1 MDQAEQ
7 EVATTAVVLPES
19 VWQARET
26 AHRTRVA
33 AWTDPHLRRRADNE
47 AHPVM
52 DFLFTYY
59 SHRPARLLRW
69 HPGAGVVLAGAAA
82 RERLA
87 WRGYCETPEGVALD
101 PAEFTDGRR
110 RTAEFV
116 RALLAATA
124 GREPRLACFGL
135 HEWAM
140 VYRLE
145 PEQVRHSARRLRL
158 GPAGT
163 DEVVE
168 TQHIRCSHFD
178 AYRFFTPDAV
188 PLNTLRPTRDEQVAN
203 EQPGCLHAGMDLYKW
218 AYKLDPFVPSELI
231 ADCFALA
238 AEIREM
244 DMRASPYDLA
254 ELGYPPIAIETPAGR
269 AEYAGMQ
276 AEFARR
282 GAPLRRRL
290 IDVCD
295 ALLAWAGPTAQ
306 APAATAPS
314 PTAPALAPPVPS
326 PAAPA
331 PAPQAPTA

>member
-1 MDQAEQ
+1 LSADA
-7 EVATTAVVLPES
+7 ATAVAPLILPEP
-19 VWQARET
+19 VWRAREA

-33 AWTDPHLRRRADNE
+33 AWTEPHLRRRADNE

-69 HPGAGVVLAGAAA
+69 HPGPGLVLAGDGA
-82 RERLA
+82 RERLE
-87 WRGYCETPEGVALD
+87 WRGYVATPEGVALD
-101 PAEFTDGRR
+101 PAEFTDARR
-110 RTAEFV
+110 RTAGFV
-116 RALLAATA
+116 RALLTATA

-140 VYRLE
+140 VYRLS
-145 PEQVRHSARRLRL
+145 PEEVRHSARRLRL
-158 GPAGT
+158 GTAGT
-163 DEVVE
+163 DQVVE
-168 TQHIRCSHFD
+168 SQRIRCSHYD

-188 PLNTLRPTRDEQVAN
+188 PLNTLRPTREAQVAN

-238 AEIREM
+238 AQIRET

-254 ELGYPPIAIETPAGR
+254 ELGYAPIPIETPEGR
-269 AEYAGMQ
+269 AAYAAVQ
-276 AEFARR
+276 ADHAER
-282 GAPLRRRL
+282 GAPLRQRL

-295 ALLAWAGPTAQ
+295 ALLAWAGP
-306 APAATAPS
+306 ATG
-314 PTAPALAPPVPS
+314 TT
-326 PAAPA
+326 AAPA
-331 PAPQAPTA
+331 HAPQAALPANP

>member
-1 MDQAEQ
+1 MSVDQA
-7 EVATTAVVLPES
+7 VRDAVILPER
-19 VWQARET
+19 VWRAREA
-26 AHRTRVA
+26 AHQARVA
-33 AWTDPHLRRRADNE
+33 AWTEPHLRRRAGNE

-69 HPGAGVVLAGAAA
+69 HPGVGVVLEGEAA

-87 WRGYCETPEGVALD
+87 WRGYLETSEGVTLD
-101 PAEFTDGRR
+101 PAEFTDARR
-110 RTAEFV
+110 RTAGFV
-116 RALLAATA
+116 RSLLAATA

-140 VYRLE
+140 VYRLD

-158 GPAGT
+158 GSEGT
-163 DEVVE
+163 DRVVE
-168 TQHIRCSHFD
+168 TQNIRCSHYD

-188 PLNTLRPTRDEQVAN
+188 PLNTLRPTRDLQVAN

-238 AEIREM
+238 VEIREM

-254 ELGYPPIAIETPAGR
+254 ELGYAPIAVETPAGR
-269 AEYAGMQ
+269 AEYAAMQ
-276 AEFARR
+276 AGFARR
-282 GAPLRRRL
+282 GAPLRSRL

-295 ALLAWAGPTAQ
+295 ALLAWAAPDPAPTSTTAPTTGSTPTP
-306 APAATAPS
+306 APPPAA
-314 PTAPALAPPVPS
+314 
-326 PAAPA
+326 
-331 PAPQAPTA
+331 

>member
-1 MDQAEQ
+1 M
-7 EVATTAVVLPES
+7 LPEP
-19 VWQARET
+19 VWRAREA
-26 AHRTRVA
+26 AHDARVA
-33 AWTDPHLRRRADNE
+33 AWVDPHLRRRADNE

-59 SHRPARLLRW
+59 SHRPARLRRW
-69 HPGAGVVLAGAAA
+69 HPGVGVVLAGPAA

-87 WRGYCETPEGVALD
+87 WRGYTGTADGVTLD
-101 PAEFTDGRR
+101 RAEFTDARV

-140 VYRLE
+140 VYRLG

-163 DEVVE
+163 DEVVQ
-168 TQHIRCSHFD
+168 TQRIRCSHYD
-178 AYRFFTPDAV
+178 AYRFFTPDAE
-188 PLNTLRPTRDEQVAN
+188 PLNTLRPTREAQIAN

-238 AEIREM
+238 CEIRET

-254 ELGYPPIAIETPAGR
+254 ELGYAPIPIETAAGR
-269 AEYAGMQ
+269 AEYAAAQ

-290 IDVCD
+290 VDVCD
-295 ALLAWAGPTAQ
+295 TLLAWAAG
-306 APAATAPS
+306 
-314 PTAPALAPPVPS
+314 
-326 PAAPA
+326 
-331 PAPQAPTA
+331 

>member
-1 MDQAEQ
+1 VTVDQAEQ
-7 EVATTAVVLPES
+7 HLATTVLPEP
-19 VWQARET
+19 VWQAREA
-26 AHRTRVA
+26 AHRARVA
-33 AWTDPHLRRRADNE
+33 AWTDPHLRRRAANE

-69 HPGAGVVLAGAAA
+69 HPGAGVVLAGEAA

-87 WRGYCETPEGVALD
+87 WRGYRRTADGVALD
-101 PAEFTDGRR
+101 PAEFTDARR

-116 RALLAATA
+116 RALLTATA
-124 GREPRLACFGL
+124 GREPRLSCFGL

-158 GPAGT
+158 GSAGT

-168 TQHIRCSHFD
+168 TQRIRCSHYD
-178 AYRFFTPDAV
+178 AYRFFTPEAA
-188 PLNTLRPTRDEQVAN
+188 PLNTLNPTRDAQVAN

-238 AEIREM
+238 AEIRET

-254 ELGYPPIAIETPAGR
+254 ELGYAPIAVETPAGR
-269 AEYAGMQ
+269 AEYAALQ

-295 ALLAWAGPTAQ
+295 ALLAWT
-306 APAATAPS
+306 APAAG
-314 PTAPALAPPVPS
+314 VR
-326 PAAPA
+326 AAGS
-331 PAPQAPTA
+331 

>member
-1 MDQAEQ
+1 MLHLDE
-7 EVATTAVVLPES
+7 AT
-19 VWQARET
+19 WRARER
-26 AHRTRVA
+26 AHA
-33 AWTDPHLRRRADNE
+33 ERADALTAGHRARRE
-47 AHPVM
+47 RHQAHPVE

-59 SHRPARLLRW
+59 PTRPNRLRVW
-69 HPGAGVVLAGAAA
+69 HPGADVVLDNAVERAGWKHYAPDGSRVDATTI
-82 RERLA
+82 R
-87 WRGYCETPEGVALD
+87 
-101 PAEFTDGRR
+101 PATI
-110 RTAEFV
+110 AFV
-116 RALLAATA
+116 RGLLTATA
-124 GREPRLACFGL
+124 DRPAHLGCFGL

-188 PLNTLRPTRDEQVAN
+188 PLNTLRPTRDAQVAN

-218 AYKLDPFVPSELI
+218 AYKLDPFVPSEVI

-254 ELGYPPIAIETPAGR
+254 ELGYAPIAIETPAGR
-269 AEYAGMQ
+269 AEYAAMQ

-295 ALLAWAGPTAQ
+295 TLLAWA
-306 APAATAPS
+306 APAAASAAPS
-314 PTAPALAPPVPS
+314 G
-326 PAAPA
+326 PA
-331 PAPQAPTA
+331 PAAAPTAAPVALPTACA

>member
-1 MDQAEQ
+1 MTSVTAAAEHPASGPRFGPAPATGYRRSVSVDQ
-7 EVATTAVVLPES
+7 VVRDAVILPEP
-19 VWQARET
+19 VWRAREA
-26 AHRTRVA
+26 AHRSRVA
-33 AWTDPHLRRRADNE
+33 AWTEPHLRRRAGNE

-69 HPGAGVVLAGAAA
+69 HPGVGVVLEGEAA

-87 WRGYCETPEGVALD
+87 WRGYLETPEGVTLD
-101 PAEFTDGRR
+101 PAEFTDARR
-110 RTAEFV
+110 RTAGFV
-116 RALLAATA
+116 RSLLAATA

-158 GPAGT
+158 GSEGT
-163 DEVVE
+163 DRVVE
-168 TQHIRCSHFD
+168 TQNIRCSHYD
-178 AYRFFTPDAV
+178 AYRFFTSDAV
-188 PLNTLRPTRDEQVAN
+188 PLNTLNPTRDQQIAN

-238 AEIREM
+238 AEIRET

-254 ELGYPPIAIETPAGR
+254 ELGYAPIAVETPAGR
-269 AEYAGMQ
+269 AEYAAMQ
-276 AEFARR
+276 ADFARR
-282 GAPLRRRL
+282 GAPLRGRL

-295 ALLAWAGPTAQ
+295 GLLAWA
-306 APAATAPS
+306 PAAADG
-314 PTAPALAPPVPS
+314 
-326 PAAPA
+326 
-331 PAPQAPTA
+331 

>member
-7 EVATTAVVLPES
+7 QAIVVP
-19 VWQARET
+19 ET
-26 AHRTRVA
+26 AWRSREAAHTARVA
-33 AWTDPHLRRRADNE
+33 AWIDPHLRRRADNQ
-47 AHPVM
+47 AHPVL

-59 SHRPARLLRW
+59 SHRPARLRRW
-69 HPGAGVVLAGAAA
+69 HPGVGVVLTGPGA

-87 WRGYCETPEGVALD
+87 WRGYVETAQGVTLD
-101 PAEFTDGRR
+101 RAEFTDARR
-110 RTAEFV
+110 RTAESV
-116 RALLAATA
+116 RALLTATA

-140 VYRLE
+140 VYRL
-145 PEQVRHSARRLRL
+145 PAEQVRHSSRRLRL
-158 GPAGT
+158 GSAGT

-168 TQHIRCSHFD
+168 SQRIRCSHYD
-178 AYRFFTPDAV
+178 AYRFFTPDAE
-188 PLNTLRPTRDEQVAN
+188 PLNTLRPTRETQIAH

-244 DMRASPYDLA
+244 DMRASPYDLTA
-254 ELGYPPIAIETPAGR
+254 LGYAPIPIETAAGR
-269 AEYAGMQ
+269 ADYAAAQ

-282 GAPLRRRL
+282 AAPLRQRL

-295 ALLAWAGPTAQ
+295 TLLGWAGPLERTSG
-306 APAATAPS
+306 PDI
-314 PTAPALAPPVPS
+314 V
-326 PAAPA
+326 
-331 PAPQAPTA
+331 

>member
-1 MDQAEQ
+1 MSVEQAEGD
-7 EVATTAVVLPES
+7 VVTAPTPVVLPEP
-19 VWQARET
+19 VWRAREG
-26 AHRTRVA
+26 AHQTRVA
-33 AWTDPHLRRRADNE
+33 AWTEPHLRRRADNE

-69 HPGAGVVLAGAAA
+69 HPGPGVALAGGAA

-87 WRGYCETPEGVALD
+87 WRGYVETADGVALD
-101 PAEFTDGRR
+101 PAEFTGARR

-116 RALLAATA
+116 RALLSATA

-140 VYRLE
+140 VYRLA

-158 GPAGT
+158 GSAGT
-163 DEVVE
+163 DQVVE
-168 TQHIRCSHFD
+168 SQNIRCSHYD

-188 PLNTLRPTRDEQVAN
+188 PLNTLRPTRDAQLAN

-254 ELGYPPIAIETPAGR
+254 ELGYAPIPIETPAGR
-269 AEYAGMQ
+269 AEYAAMQ
-276 AEFARR
+276 AGFARR
-282 GAPLRRRL
+282 GAPLRRAL
-290 IDVCD
+290 IEVCD
-295 ALLAWAGPTAQ
+295 RLLAWSAPRED
-306 APAATAPS
+306 APAA
-314 PTAPALAPPVPS
+314 
-326 PAAPA
+326 
-331 PAPQAPTA
+331 